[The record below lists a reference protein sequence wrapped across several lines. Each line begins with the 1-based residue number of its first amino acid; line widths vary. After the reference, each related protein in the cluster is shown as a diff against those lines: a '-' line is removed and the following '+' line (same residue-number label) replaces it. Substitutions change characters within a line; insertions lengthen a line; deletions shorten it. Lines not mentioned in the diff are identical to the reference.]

1 MIHNH
6 YDPAQILWF
15 LRNYWRF
22 SREAMIREWHRTFQ
36 DSNFG
41 KSQYQWLKSRYG
53 MKLEWGAS
61 LNHPPFPGA
70 RPGMTGTENYVPP
83 DIPANPPRATFRT
96 RSDSPAPVL
105 VTAAAT
111 AADQNSASHASAMR
125 DHLNSR
131 PVSSSTNAPGS
142 GAGPG
147 QKRRFSGTSH
157 SSVSASTASLEP
169 LSTPTM
175 TPVMP
180 AAGSGTYVFGNNL
193 SRSDDRAT
201 PRSFSGSTSYLNGT
215 YSYLGNMAHMSSG
228 SGLASP
234 FMPSNVANT
243 GVLSSSMNPIMSSFA
258 AGQGSSMPSL
268 SGSYSVGASGYGN
281 TGSSQAAACPQ
292 MHHIPYSSG
301 HPQQSFQ
308 HLTGD
313 YSGQSSSASNMFAID
328 NGLTAL
334 GINLGGDNTGHAFY
348 PGAPTRFAPKFSSST
363 ASPAQPSMPMPGAV
377 SLSDNPSCGSGR
389 AAAAP
394 IPSNAKIIANVM
406 SGSSPMSSIAEA
418 IVSPIISLGQADT
431 GSKRKRA
438 AVEVEVEFQPP
449 KHAKMAPGN
458 DQTDLPSQPDAATS
472 QKEVRESDM
481 RLRQTNGTWYI
492 GEHDGCL
499 IDARHRHDDLGGIY
513 FLDNAAF
520 DKAALNHTSR
530 VSTPTGPSIST
541 ASATGPT
548 NHTALVTAH
557 AQVITPTPPGGA
569 SVSSVAV
576 FGNSVSAATVTGTG
590 TVIAVDEPVQTTQE
604 CPLAQIKA
612 ASKTGPG
619 AVSNSTAMPTEME
632 DYEFNLLTRV
642 GAALSQDSMAII
654 ASSTPAALDDPNSQ
668 AVTELGTS
676 VEEADDFSSMVDF
689 DTDYEVAFSGL
700 GTYLSTT
707 TSNNDFV
714 SSVVGP
720 N

>member
-1 MIHNH
+1 
-6 YDPAQILWF
+6 
-15 LRNYWRF
+15 
-22 SREAMIREWHRTFQ
+22 
-36 DSNFG
+36 
-41 KSQYQWLKSRYG
+41 
-53 MKLEWGAS
+53 
-61 LNHPPFPGA
+61 
-70 RPGMTGTENYVPP
+70 MTGTENYVPP

-458 DQTDLPSQPDAATS
+458 DQTDLPSQVFVAGSPSNAASPNLYGKSSKTRPKKAFSSHTRTSSSQASSPSAMPSPTSSAPSTQPDAATS